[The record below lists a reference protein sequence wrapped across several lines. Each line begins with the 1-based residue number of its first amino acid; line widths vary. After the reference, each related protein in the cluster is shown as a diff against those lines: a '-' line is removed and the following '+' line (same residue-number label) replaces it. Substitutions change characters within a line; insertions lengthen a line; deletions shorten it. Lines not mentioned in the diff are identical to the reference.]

1 MSVVNT
7 NVKAL
12 FAQEASRV
20 NELKMNKSM
29 ERLSTGLRINSAK
42 DDAAGLAITNNM
54 TSQIRGMAVAVR
66 NANDGISMSQ
76 TAEGAYGE
84 IENMLQR
91 IRELAVQA
99 ANGAMSDDDRESLQL
114 EVDELITQID
124 KVADTTNHN
133 NIKLLDGSARGV
145 VLQVGTKEGDTME
158 IGFDSAKAKDLGQGS
173 IPMVQS
179 TGGTLEAGVSF
190 DALASG
196 DLIINGVVV
205 GPSLARDDT
214 ASPTTAAAAS
224 AISKVAAINRVSEAS
239 GVYARVLDTVTH
251 GSAMTAATGVGTITI
266 NGVTTGSISTTTDAA
281 ESRARVVAAIN
292 AISGE
297 TGVSA
302 VDTNDDAKG
311 VLLVAADGRNIVH
324 HFTVTTAAF
333 TAATTGLGAAG
344 AAAAA
349 ATTTVGTYGLYTL
362 DGRDIVIDKARGAVP
377 EASGLNIG
385 TYSADLATYSGA
397 ARTSVAS
404 GAVAA
409 TTSDAGVLSG
419 DTLVINDIAIGA
431 ALAADDTKSSTL
443 VTGSSKAASAIAI
456 AAAINKKTDLH
467 GVTAVAEKNVLRGN
481 AAFAAGGAALTAL
494 NINGVQVLA
503 TGSDVDDYTLDDI
516 VNLVNTKSDS
526 TGVVARNY
534 NGALELT
541 AEDGRNIL
549 IDAGGASAANL
560 GLAGVEIGTTGN
572 GTAAR
577 THYASV
583 RLVSDVKFTVRA
595 GSEGNEQ
602 FERLGFREG
611 SFGGDEDG
619 KKVAQISVSNVANAG
634 EAMSIVDAAIEQV
647 SAAQAKAGAFQNRL
661 DYVVS
666 NLSEASQNM
675 SASRSRILDADYAT
689 ETTELARAQIIQQ
702 AATAMLA
709 QANQSAQGV
718 LALLQ

>member
-1 MSVVNT
+1 
-7 NVKAL
+7 VKAL

-84 IENMLQR
+84 VENMLQR

-158 IGFDSAKAKDLGQGS
+158 IGFDSAKAKDLGTLERT
-173 IPMVQS
+173 MLQS
-179 TGGTLEAGVSF
+179 VGGTWSDDEAFDEFSAGNLILNGVDVGVS
-190 DALASG
+190 LAS
-196 DLIINGVVV
+196 
-205 GPSLARDDT
+205 DDT
-214 ASPTTAAAAS
+214 ASWTDPAVATVAPASAS
-224 AISKVAAINRVSEAS
+224 AIAKAAAINRVAEFS
-239 GVYARVLDTVTH
+239 GVYAKALETTTH
-251 GSAMTAATGVGTITI
+251 GSAMNNAAAAEGTITI
-266 NGVTTGSISTTTDAA
+266 NGYTTGTINTTTDSS

-292 AISGE
+292 AISGQ
-297 TGVSA
+297 TGVTAIDS
-302 VDTNDDAKG
+302 NDDGLG
-311 VLLVAADGRNIVH
+311 VFLVAADGRNITH
-324 HFTVTTAAF
+324 SFTDSGAGGF
-333 TAATTGLGAAG
+333 DENTTGLGAA
-344 AAAAA
+344 AS
-349 ATTTVGTYGLYTL
+349 TIGTYGLYTL
-362 DGRDIVIDKARGAVP
+362 DGRDIVVDHALG
-377 EASGLNIG
+377 
-385 TYSADLATYSGA
+385 
-397 ARTSVAS
+397 
-404 GAVAA
+404 A
-409 TTSDAGVLSG
+409 TTGNVGLSVGSYTADSAIMTTNSRLAPVEFGDTPDETTSGVLSG
-419 DTLVINDIAIGA
+419 DTLVINGISIDA
-431 ALAADDTKSSTL
+431 ALDADDTLSANGDDSQSKKS
-443 VTGSSKAASAIAI
+443 SAIAI
-456 AAAINKKTDLH
+456 AAAINKKSDVH
-467 GVTAVAEKNVLRGN
+467 GVTAIAERNVLRGTS
-481 AAFAAGGAALTAL
+481 ALDTPAELTGL
-494 NINGVQVLA
+494 NINGIQVLA
-503 TGSDVDDYTLDDI
+503 DGSSFDDYTIDDI
-516 VNLVNTKSDS
+516 VSLINTKSEQ
-526 TGVVARNY
+526 TGVVARDFQ
-534 NGALELT
+534 GALELV
-541 AEDGRNIL
+541 AEDGRNIS
-549 IDAGGASAANL
+549 IDAEGAAAINL
-560 GLAGVEIGTTGN
+560 GLDGVVIGTAGD
-572 GTAAR
+572 GTDSV

-583 RLVSDVKFTVRA
+583 RLVSDSTFTVSA
-595 GSEGNEQ
+595 GSEGTAH
-602 FERLGFREG
+602 FEALGFREG
-611 SFGGDEDG
+611 TFGGSDDG
-619 KKVAQISVSNVANAG
+619 LQVSQIDVSSIVGAG
-634 EAMSIVDAAIEQV
+634 EALTAVDAAIDQI